1 MAQDLSP
8 EALAEK
14 EKAEAEI
21 AERGRQEQQNINQR
35 LSDWYRIE
43 EQTWSTA
50 QEIVPGSGIWV
61 YRDVLPKDMDIINR
75 LHSVIDDPE
84 NDYDW
89 REAMVGYQMK
99 MPEYRDCVDFKY
111 KKTDIEH
118 DNSEAGLALQKLA
131 DDVTY
136 RELQVVKD
144 YTRRYHIGEL
154 RYWEATNYV
163 KYGPGQHFQEHHDH
177 GYSYNCVVSLVAFP
191 NDDYEG
197 GELYFRLQNVQV
209 KARAGDV
216 YIFPSNFMYP
226 HRAMPVKSGT
236 KYSMVTML
244 DYSDKYH
251 QPEMYQDTDN

>member
-1 MAQDLSP
+1 MENNKELQ
-8 EALAEK
+8 EK
-14 EKAEAEI
+14 NI
-21 AERGRQEQQNINQR
+21 QERGAEEQKLVASR
-35 LSDWYRIE
+35 LSSWYTIE
-43 EQTWSTA
+43 EQTWTEA
-50 QEIVPGSGIWV
+50 EEVAPGIFV
-61 YRDVLPKDMDIINR
+61 YRGVLPENLKIIER
-75 LHSVIDDPE
+75 LESVISDSK
-84 NDYDW
+84 NDYYYQ
-89 REAMVGYQMK
+89 EAMVGYAMR

-111 KKTDIEH
+111 KKSDII
-118 DNSEAGLALQKLA
+118 DDTSPSGLALQNLA

-136 RELQVVKD
+136 RQLQAVKD
-144 YTRRYHIGEL
+144 YTRRYSIGEL

-197 GELYFRLQNVQV
+197 GELYFRLQNITV
-209 KARAGDV
+209 KPKAGDL

-244 DYSDKYH
+244 DYSEKYH
-251 QPEMYQDTDN
+251 TPKFYEETGS